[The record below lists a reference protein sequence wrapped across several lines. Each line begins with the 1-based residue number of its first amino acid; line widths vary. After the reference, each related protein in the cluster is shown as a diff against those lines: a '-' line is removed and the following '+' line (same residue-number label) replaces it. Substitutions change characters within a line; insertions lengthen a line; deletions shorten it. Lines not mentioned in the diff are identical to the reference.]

1 MTFLYKINKKGAT
14 AEGCITASDEAEAKA
29 KLDAKFPKGSGVKV
43 LDMEQVYVATIRNTR
58 MSAFKGRPLAGACQ
72 GLPASEALKLV
83 EFSPKKAATRRTT
96 TPWPMPRGSR
106 SSSASSTSP
115 SGCAATGRPRAAR
128 LTRSPAACATA
139 RSFSLRRRRPRRE
152 RSNMGQKVNP
162 VGFRVGVTH
171 AWGSRWFAPKKM
183 FGAFLVEDQKIR
195 DVCKK
200 RLAEAGISRILVE
213 RYANRVRVTLF
224 SARPGVI
231 IGHKGGDVEAIRA
244 ELEKM
249 TKKEVY
255 IEIKEVQGADADAQ
269 LVAEGIAQQ
278 LERRIA
284 LKRAMKRAMK
294 VAMDMGVDGI
304 KVHAGGRIN
313 GAEIARVEW
322 SREGKVPLHTLRA
335 NIDYGFAEANTT
347 AGKIGIK
354 VWICKKEGFQARQ
367 PRGERRGERR
377 ASRARGPQG
386 REVSHAFDA

>member
-1 MTFLYKINKKGAT
+1 
-14 AEGCITASDEAEAKA
+14 
-29 KLDAKFPKGSGVKV
+29 
-43 LDMEQVYVATIRNTR
+43 
-58 MSAFKGRPLAGACQ
+58 
-72 GLPASEALKLV
+72 
-83 EFSPKKAATRRTT
+83 
-96 TPWPMPRGSR
+96 
-106 SSSASSTSP
+106 
-115 SGCAATGRPRAAR
+115 
-128 LTRSPAACATA
+128 
-139 RSFSLRRRRPRRE
+139 
-152 RSNMGQKVNP
+152 MGQKVNP

-249 TKKEVY
+249 TKKEV
-255 IEIKEVQGADADAQ
+255 
-269 LVAEGIAQQ
+269 IAQQ

-377 ASRARGPQG
+377 ERGDRKEG
-386 REVSHAFDA
+386 K

>member
-1 MTFLYKINKKGAT
+1 
-14 AEGCITASDEAEAKA
+14 
-29 KLDAKFPKGSGVKV
+29 
-43 LDMEQVYVATIRNTR
+43 
-58 MSAFKGRPLAGACQ
+58 
-72 GLPASEALKLV
+72 
-83 EFSPKKAATRRTT
+83 
-96 TPWPMPRGSR
+96 
-106 SSSASSTSP
+106 
-115 SGCAATGRPRAAR
+115 
-128 LTRSPAACATA
+128 
-139 RSFSLRRRRPRRE
+139 
-152 RSNMGQKVNP
+152 MGQKVNP

-171 AWGSRWFAPKKM
+171 AWASRWFAPKKT

-200 RLAEAGISRILVE
+200 RLAEAGISKILVE

-231 IGHKGGDVEAIRA
+231 IGHKGGDVETIRA

-377 ASRARGPQG
+377 ERGDRKEG
-386 REVSHAFDA
+386 K

>member
-1 MTFLYKINKKGAT
+1 
-14 AEGCITASDEAEAKA
+14 
-29 KLDAKFPKGSGVKV
+29 
-43 LDMEQVYVATIRNTR
+43 
-58 MSAFKGRPLAGACQ
+58 
-72 GLPASEALKLV
+72 
-83 EFSPKKAATRRTT
+83 
-96 TPWPMPRGSR
+96 
-106 SSSASSTSP
+106 
-115 SGCAATGRPRAAR
+115 
-128 LTRSPAACATA
+128 
-139 RSFSLRRRRPRRE
+139 
-152 RSNMGQKVNP
+152 MGQKVNP

-249 TKKEVY
+249 TQKEVY
-255 IEIKEVQGADADAQ
+255 LEIKEVQGADADAQ

-354 VWICKKEGFQARQ
+354 VWICKKEGFQARA
-367 PRGERRGERR
+367 PRGEGRREGRRERGDR
-377 ASRARGPQG
+377 KERS
-386 REVSHAFDA
+386 

>member
-1 MTFLYKINKKGAT
+1 
-14 AEGCITASDEAEAKA
+14 
-29 KLDAKFPKGSGVKV
+29 
-43 LDMEQVYVATIRNTR
+43 
-58 MSAFKGRPLAGACQ
+58 
-72 GLPASEALKLV
+72 
-83 EFSPKKAATRRTT
+83 
-96 TPWPMPRGSR
+96 
-106 SSSASSTSP
+106 
-115 SGCAATGRPRAAR
+115 
-128 LTRSPAACATA
+128 
-139 RSFSLRRRRPRRE
+139 
-152 RSNMGQKVNP
+152 MGQKVNP
-162 VGFRVGVTH
+162 IGFRVGVNH
-171 AWGSRWFAPKKM
+171 AWGSRWFAPKKI
-183 FGAFLVEDQKIR
+183 FGAYLIEDQKIR
-195 DVCKK
+195 DAVKAK
-200 RLAEAGISRILVE
+200 LSEAGISKILIE

-231 IGHKGGDVEAIRA
+231 IGRKGGDVEAIRG

-255 IEIKEVQGADADAQ
+255 LEIKEVQGADADAQ

-304 KVHAGGRIN
+304 KVHASGRIN

-354 VWICKKEGFQARQ
+354 VWICKKEGFQARA
-367 PRGERRGERR
+367 PRGEGRREGRRERGDR
-377 ASRARGPQG
+377 KERS
-386 REVSHAFDA
+386 